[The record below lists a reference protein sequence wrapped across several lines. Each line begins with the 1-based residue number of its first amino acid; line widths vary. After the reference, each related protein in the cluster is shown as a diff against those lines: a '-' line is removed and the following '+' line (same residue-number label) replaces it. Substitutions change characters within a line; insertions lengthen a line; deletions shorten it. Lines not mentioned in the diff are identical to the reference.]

1 MDEFLLSGKQKLTI
15 EEVQEFRAIAETL
28 VDKSGIDLDFPEK
41 TEPSIL
47 LKILLWIL
55 RGLGVL
61 MAVYGFFIWAVGV
74 GAGLPFIG
82 MVIYVLLLGVC
93 VTFTFGLVIII
104 PNVILYRDEQ
114 KQFRLELRTLMDITE
129 AVVPVLE
136 KQNHEDV
143 EFEINRAERL
153 IKKYREGGV

>member
-15 EEVQEFRAIAETL
+15 EEVKEFRAIAKTL

-47 LKILLWIL
+47 LKILLWVL

-61 MAVYGFFIWAVGV
+61 MAVYGFFMWVVGV
-74 GAGLPFIG
+74 GIGLPVIET
-82 MVIYVLLLGVC
+82 VIYVLLMGVC
-93 VTFTFGLVIII
+93 VTFTYGLVIII
-104 PNVILYRDEQ
+104 PNVILYKDEQ
-114 KQFRLELRTLMDITE
+114 EKLREELKILIAIAETAIF
-129 AVVPVLE
+129 VLRN
-136 KQNHEDV
+136 QNRKDV
-143 EFEINRAERL
+143 EFEIIRAESL